1 MKPVD
6 FVDACIRL
14 GEYTII
20 NVIPQDGSTSIILG
34 IKSGVV
40 KMSLVDHYDHILRL
54 FTSSTAPIFTCD
66 PHLQRHLN
74 KHDGTPIRPWDDVST
89 WEFPRFF
96 QNSFPVVGRP
106 NVLRR
111 VAKLSSR
118 ARERYDL
125 LKRLVRLEL
134 RIADRGLLIDL
145 DLARSYEGDKQR
157 RIDARMMDFYGMVS
171 KALGRDVMPVGVR
184 DLIRANPDL
193 SLSVAMKRYRRGHG
207 KDGPPVAATQLK
219 GRPMQSEGFMY
230 EELLTTYDVMN
241 SEHWGVMI
249 LELQDHP
256 DLIVVAQSFSD
267 YIKLESEAEGFL
279 WDVLDS
285 VGGSSY
291 LSRASHLSMVSI
303 GCFESHEVDA
313 TIRFLVHEDY
323 PSCQFDQVLRDCRRV
338 VKARPGFKL
347 VMLTFRKAWDT
358 VRRLSWCD
366 CISNIVRIYEH
377 IDANAVPAFVVLTQP
392 KLLIMEVEESYVDAG
407 FFDMLSG
414 LGKVSRGSDLSE
426 VFTS

>member
-1 MKPVD
+1 
-6 FVDACIRL
+6 
-14 GEYTII
+14 
-20 NVIPQDGSTSIILG
+20 
-34 IKSGVV
+34 
-40 KMSLVDHYDHILRL
+40 
-54 FTSSTAPIFTCD
+54 
-66 PHLQRHLN
+66 
-74 KHDGTPIRPWDDVST
+74 
-89 WEFPRFF
+89 
-96 QNSFPVVGRP
+96 
-106 NVLRR
+106 
-111 VAKLSSR
+111 
-118 ARERYDL
+118 
-125 LKRLVRLEL
+125 
-134 RIADRGLLIDL
+134 
-145 DLARSYEGDKQR
+145 
-157 RIDARMMDFYGMVS
+157 
-171 KALGRDVMPVGVR
+171 
-184 DLIRANPDL
+184 
-193 SLSVAMKRYRRGHG
+193 
-207 KDGPPVAATQLK
+207 
-219 GRPMQSEGFMY
+219 MY

-414 LGKVSRGSDLSE
+414 LGEVSRGSDLSE